1 MGRFGDHLAV
11 HDGPPKSKINIFNK
25 IQIFKGFGEGLGRVL
40 GGFGDGFGRVLVGS
54 GSLLGIPLWM
64 HPCWALLGFA
74 WPGLALL
81 GFAGLCWAL
90 MVFAG
95 LYWALLG
102 FAWLS

>member
-1 MGRFGDHLAV
+1 MGGPWQGLGTIWPSKTSPKRAKLKFLVKFRFLKD
-11 HDGPPKSKINIFNK
+11 
-25 IQIFKGFGEGLGRVL
+25 LGRVL